1 MGKEKNFGLKKW
13 SAMTGKEKKR
23 VQYFLMAIP
32 FLVFVFAFCYVP
44 LFGWAYAFF
53 DYKIGK
59 PLWESTFVGLSNFVK
74 LFNDRDIIRVLR
86 NTLAMSF
93 LNLLFSPLPMFF
105 AIMLNELTNRKAKK
119 FVQTITTLPNFIS
132 WIVVFGLAFTMFSSQ
147 GMVNKLLDVLHI
159 SHSITGLIG
168 DSDATWFFQLGLGIW
183 KSLGWS
189 TIIYM
194 ASITGIDM
202 ELYDAA
208 KVDGANRTQ
217 LARYITL
224 PGLIPTY
231 MVLLL
236 LAVSNLLNNGFDQY
250 YIFWNSMV
258 SDKIEVLDYYIYKLG
273 FMSSQYSYSIAVGML
288 KSVVSIIL
296 LFTANRISKKVRGSS
311 LI

>member
-1 MGKEKNFGLKKW
+1 MEQKVGIKKW
-13 SAMTGKEKKR
+13 SSMTGKQKKR

-32 FLVFVFAFCYVP
+32 FLIFVFMFCYVP
-44 LFGWAYAFF
+44 LFGWVYAFF

-59 PLWESTFVGLSNFVK
+59 SLWDCTFVGLDHFVK
-74 LFNDRDIIRVLR
+74 LFKDRDIIRVLR
-86 NTLAMSF
+86 NTLSMSF

-105 AIMLNELTNRKAKK
+105 AIMLNEVGNKKVKK
-119 FVQTITTLPNFIS
+119 FVQTVTTLPNFIS

-147 GMVNKLLDVLHI
+147 GMVNKLLDLLHI
-159 SHSITGLIG
+159 SHSLTGLIG
-168 DSDATWFFQLGLGIW
+168 DGEHVWSFQLVLGIW

-194 ASITGIDM
+194 AAITGIDM

-208 KVDGANRTQ
+208 KVDGANRVQ

-224 PGLIPTY
+224 PGLMPTY
-231 MVLLL
+231 TVLLL

-250 YIFWNSMV
+250 YVFWNSMV
-258 SDKIEVLDYYIYKLG
+258 SDKIEVLDYYIYKLS

-296 LFTANRISKKVRGSS
+296 LFAANRISKKLRGSS
-311 LI
+311 LV